1 MYVGRTEA
9 TLRNAGNRAFCNLF
23 ESSHEFRRLTPLRSG
38 IPFDLD
44 TEAARRS
51 QGFFFMTP
59 LQPQPPPTL
68 SAGAAFASTM
78 AFAQQE
84 QFDDDDDKS
93 KVSRWQIGSSSLTVL
108 EQVYA
113 MEPFPGKSARA
124 RPDLLLRGGA

>member
-1 MYVGRTEA
+1 
-9 TLRNAGNRAFCNLF
+9 
-23 ESSHEFRRLTPLRSG
+23 LTPLRSG
-38 IPFDLD
+38 IPFDLTTQKPQED
-44 TEAARRS
+44 RKD
-51 QGFFFMTP
+51 FFFMQP

-68 SAGAAFASTM
+68 SAGAAFASPM
-78 AFAQQE
+78 AVAQQE

-124 RPDLLLRGGA
+124 RPDLLFRGGA

>member
-1 MYVGRTEA
+1 MQ
-9 TLRNAGNRAFCNLF
+9 GNRAFFNLF

-51 QGFFFMTP
+51 QGFFFMLP

-68 SAGAAFASTM
+68 SAGAAFASPM
-78 AFAQQE
+78 AVAQQE

-124 RPDLLLRGGA
+124 RPDLLFRGGA

>member
-1 MYVGRTEA
+1 M
-9 TLRNAGNRAFCNLF
+9 
-23 ESSHEFRRLTPLRSG
+23 
-38 IPFDLD
+38 
-44 TEAARRS
+44 
-51 QGFFFMTP
+51 QQ

-68 SAGAAFASTM
+68 SAGAAFASPM
-78 AFAQQE
+78 AVAQQE

-124 RPDLLLRGGA
+124 RPDLLFRGGA